1 MKNRVSSN
9 LLVVRNSRLHG
20 YARDPGKPSPAEP
33 AARAASVSTRRGV
46 SRCDAPASHDYIP
59 GYCRIRPLVEWEFR
73 NSVRRYLLGCS
84 FDFLG
89 MDFLSINAVV
99 DVVSDMAPS
108 ISGERYTSEIILD
121 NERVGTQGQV
131 LTLILSQL

>member
-1 MKNRVSSN
+1 M
-9 LLVVRNSRLHG
+9 
-20 YARDPGKPSPAEP
+20 
-33 AARAASVSTRRGV
+33 
-46 SRCDAPASHDYIP
+46 
-59 GYCRIRPLVEWEFR
+59 VEWEFR
-73 NSVRRYLLGCS
+73 DSVRGYLLGCS

-99 DVVSDMAPS
+99 DAVSDMAPS

-121 NERVGTQGQV
+121 KECVETQGQV

>member
-1 MKNRVSSN
+1 MRGIRANPRQ
-9 LLVVRNSRLHG
+9 
-20 YARDPGKPSPAEP
+20 AEP
-33 AARAASVSTRRGV
+33 AARAASVSTSRGV
-46 SRCDAPASHDYIP
+46 SRCDAWASHDYIP

>member
-1 MKNRVSSN
+1 MRGIRANPRQ
-9 LLVVRNSRLHG
+9 
-20 YARDPGKPSPAEP
+20 AEP
-33 AARAASVSTRRGV
+33 AARAPAVSTRRGV
-46 SRCDAPASHDYIP
+46 SRCDASASHDYIP

-73 NSVRRYLLGCS
+73 NSLRGYLLGCS

-108 ISGERYTSEIILD
+108 ILGERYTSEIILD

>member
-1 MKNRVSSN
+1 MRGIRANPRQT
-9 LLVVRNSRLHG
+9 
-20 YARDPGKPSPAEP
+20 EP
-33 AARAASVSTRRGV
+33 VARAASVSTSRGV
-46 SRCDAPASHDYIP
+46 SRCDASASHDYIP

-73 NSVRRYLLGCS
+73 NSARRYLLGCS

-121 NERVGTQGQV
+121 KECVGTQGSIV
-131 LTLILSQL
+131 LQYC

>member
-1 MKNRVSSN
+1 
-9 LLVVRNSRLHG
+9 
-20 YARDPGKPSPAEP
+20 
-33 AARAASVSTRRGV
+33 
-46 SRCDAPASHDYIP
+46 
-59 GYCRIRPLVEWEFR
+59 
-73 NSVRRYLLGCS
+73 
-84 FDFLG
+84 